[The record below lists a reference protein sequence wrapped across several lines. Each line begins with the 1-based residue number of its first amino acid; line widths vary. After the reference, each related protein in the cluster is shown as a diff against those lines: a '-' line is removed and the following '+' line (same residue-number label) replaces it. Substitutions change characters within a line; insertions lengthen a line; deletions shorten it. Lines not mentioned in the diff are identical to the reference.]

1 MICTSNRSKDFRSRL
16 QHFHFQLTQYF
27 RRKWS
32 APASNDTKI
41 ISSIA
46 SWLFEYLCMHLMF
59 ILFLE
64 PPSSCS
70 IFKLHPGTFSFSI
83 ISDIFQ
89 AIFINSNSYQINWE
103 NAQIHVPKSR
113 TKFIFFPPVER
124 QTWSPRSFYHHLN
137 GFSSIPSDGEQGSI
151 RHLLYFNVLL
161 FQFELNSISSSR
173 FNLVSLDSNNTRV
186 NLF

>member
-59 ILFLE
+59 ILFFGASL
-64 PPSSCS
+64 
-70 IFKLHPGTFSFSI
+70 KLFNIQITSR
-83 ISDIFQ
+83 DIF
-89 AIFINSNSYQINWE
+89 IFHYFWYIPSHIHKLQFISNKLRKCSNSRSK
-103 NAQIHVPKSR
+103 V
-113 TKFIFFPPVER
+113 KFIFFPPVER
-124 QTWSPRSFYHHLN
+124 QMWSPRSFYHHLN

-151 RHLLYFNVLL
+151 HHLLYFNVLL

-173 FNLVSLDSNNTRV
+173 F
-186 NLF
+186 

>member
-1 MICTSNRSKDFRSRL
+1 
-16 QHFHFQLTQYF
+16 
-27 RRKWS
+27 
-32 APASNDTKI
+32 
-41 ISSIA
+41 
-46 SWLFEYLCMHLMF
+46 MHLMF

-151 RHLLYFNVLL
+151 HHLLYFNVLL
-161 FQFELNSISSSR
+161 FQFELNFRHLVLILFHSIQTIPEYYSIKNLNLHLQFLATLVALHFSPVSKSVSESVSR
-173 FNLVSLDSNNTRV
+173 SFKLA
-186 NLF
+186 

>member
-1 MICTSNRSKDFRSRL
+1 MICTSNRSKDFRSQI
-16 QHFHFQLTQYF
+16 QHFEFQLTQYF
-27 RRKWS
+27 SRKWS
-32 APASNDTKI
+32 APALISTDTKI
-41 ISSIA
+41 SILLQA
-46 SWLFEYLCMHLMF
+46 DYLKICENKIF
-59 ILFLE
+59 TFCKKE
-64 PPSSCS
+64 SPPSCS
-70 IFKLHPGTFSFSI
+70 IFKLHPRTFSFSI

-103 NAQIHVPKSR
+103 NAHVPKSR

-124 QTWSPRSFYHHLN
+124 QMWSPRSFYHHLN

-151 RHLLYFNVLL
+151 HHLLYFNVLL

-173 FNLVSLDSNNTRV
+173 FNLVSLNSNNTRV